1 MGQAQALPHVLRKL
15 DALSTV
21 PVPPI
26 PGLNQYIKNQG
37 AVVQLGKALFWDMNV
52 GSDGNQAC
60 ATCHFNAGADS
71 RAVNQ
76 VSPGLKRVDAQGNPN
91 PDTTFQLGGP
101 NYHLQLSDFPIPK
114 TTNDLISSAGVHNTT
129 FVGVN
134 LQNPVD
140 SFLVVNPD
148 LDGFVLPNTA
158 AHFSVTRKVEPRNTP
173 TVINAVFNF
182 RNFWDGGAQNDCNF
196 LNPFGKRDQDPT
208 HHLYQA
214 ILPGAPNAPPLAVKP
229 TSSPCP

>member
-1 MGQAQALPHVLRKL
+1 MISHSANIIRRVLTRFAVSTTLVALISTMGQAQALPHVLRKL

-76 VSPGLKRVDAQGNPN
+76 VSPG
-91 PDTTFQLGGP
+91 
-101 NYHLQLSDFPIPK
+101 
-114 TTNDLISSAGVHNTT
+114 
-129 FVGVN
+129 
-134 LQNPVD
+134 
-140 SFLVVNPD
+140 
-148 LDGFVLPNTA
+148 
-158 AHFSVTRKVEPRNTP
+158 
-173 TVINAVFNF
+173 
-182 RNFWDGGAQNDCNF
+182 
-196 LNPFGKRDQDPT
+196 
-208 HHLYQA
+208 
-214 ILPGAPNAPPLAVKP
+214 
-229 TSSPCP
+229 